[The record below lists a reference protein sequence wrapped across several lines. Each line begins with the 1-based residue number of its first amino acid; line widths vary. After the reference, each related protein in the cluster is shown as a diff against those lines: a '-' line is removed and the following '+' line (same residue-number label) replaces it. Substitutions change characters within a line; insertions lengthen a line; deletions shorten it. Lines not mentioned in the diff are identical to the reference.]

1 MSAPTPDR
9 SSWLTHE
16 AYLEA
21 FAVDADRLSQLAR
34 SADPETAVPTCPGWT
49 LLDLVRHVGDV
60 YAHKVAL
67 LRLGRRPEQG
77 EWPLGDDLPFA
88 AAVDRHDA
96 VQRELAGL
104 LAEVGPDTAC
114 WTWMEGA
121 GEGTSAAWARRMA
134 HEALVHRVDAE
145 AAVGAPL
152 HPAAPG
158 LAADGVD
165 EVLTWMAGDPDVVAE
180 PQSASGAPGTVLLDW
195 GSGGRL
201 VDLPDGGH
209 AVRALSSADVADV
222 DDRAADATLRGD
234 ALSLDLYLWGRLEAL
249 PAVMRGDLDV
259 VEVSGSAPVLERLS
273 ARVAAATQ

>member
-1 MSAPTPDR
+1 MSDSTPDR
-9 SSWLTHE
+9 SSWLTHD
-16 AYLEA
+16 AYLAA
-21 FAVDADRLSQLAR
+21 FTADAGRLSGLAR
-34 SADPETAVPTCPGWT
+34 SADADAPVPTCPGWT

-67 LRLGRRPEQG
+67 LRLGRRPEPG
-77 EWPLGDDLPFA
+77 EWPLGDDLPLA
-88 AAVDRHDA
+88 EAVDRHDA
-96 VQRELAGL
+96 AQRELAQL
-104 LAEVGPDTAC
+104 LADAGPDTAC

-145 AAVGAPL
+145 AALGAPL

-165 EVLTWMAGDPDVVAE
+165 EALTWMAGDSDVVADAR
-180 PQSASGAPGTVLLDW
+180 SAGGAAGAVLLDW

-209 AVRALSSADVADV
+209 DVRALSSAEVADT
-222 DDRAADATLRGD
+222 AADATLRGD

-249 PAVMRGDLDV
+249 PSVMRGDLDV
-259 VEVSGSAPVLERLS
+259 VEVSGSAPVLERLA
-273 ARVAAATQ
+273 ARLAAATQ

>member
-1 MSAPTPDR
+1 MDAPAPDR

-21 FAVDADRLSQLAR
+21 FAADADRLSTLAR
-34 SADPETAVPTCPGWT
+34 ATDPGAAVPTCPGWT

-77 EWPLGDDLPFA
+77 EWPLGDALPFA
-88 AAVDRHDA
+88 DAVDRHDA
-96 VQRELAGL
+96 VRRELVQL
-104 LAEVGPDTAC
+104 LADAGPDTRC

-145 AAVGAPL
+145 AAAGAPL
-152 HPAAPG
+152 HPASPG

-165 EVLTWMAGDPDVVAE
+165 EVLTWMAGDPDVVAD
-180 PQSASGAPGTVLLDW
+180 PHSAAGAPGAVLLDW
-195 GSGGRL
+195 GSGGTV
-201 VDLPDGGH
+201 VDLPDGAH
-209 AVRALSSADVADV
+209 AVRPLSSAEVAAT
-222 DDRAADATLRGD
+222 AADATLRGD

-249 PAVMRGDLDV
+249 PSVMRGDLDV
-259 VEVSGSAPVLERLS
+259 VEVTGRAPVLERLA

>member
-1 MSAPTPDR
+1 MSAPAADR

-16 AYLEA
+16 AYLAA
-21 FAVDADRLSQLAR
+21 FTADADRLSRLAR
-34 SADPETAVPTCPGWT
+34 SGDGEAPVPTCPDWT

-77 EWPLGDDLPFA
+77 EWLLGDDLPLVE
-88 AAVDRHDA
+88 AVDRHDA
-96 VQRELAGL
+96 VRRELAQL
-104 LAEVGPDTAC
+104 LADVGPDTSC

-145 AAVGAPL
+145 AAVGVPL

-165 EVLTWMAGDPDVVAE
+165 EVLTWMAGDPDVVAD
-180 PQSASGAPGTVLLDW
+180 PQSVAGAPGVVLLDW

-209 AVRALSSADVADV
+209 EVRAVAPADASAPTP
-222 DDRAADATLRGD
+222 DATLRGD
-234 ALSLDLYLWGRLEAL
+234 ALALDLYLWGRLEAL
-249 PAVMRGDLDV
+249 PPAMRGDLDV
-259 VEVSGSAPVLERLS
+259 VEIAGRAPVLARLA

>member
-1 MSAPTPDR
+1 MSDSTSAR
-9 SSWLTHE
+9 GSWLTHE
-16 AYLEA
+16 AYLAA
-21 FAVDADRLSQLAR
+21 FTADAGRLSQLAR
-34 SADPETAVPTCPGWT
+34 RGDPDAVVPTCPGWT

-60 YAHKVAL
+60 YAHKAAL

-77 EWPLGDDLPFA
+77 EWPLGDDLPLA
-88 AAVDRHDA
+88 EALDRHDA
-96 VQRELAGL
+96 VQRELAQQ
-104 LAEVGPDTAC
+104 LADAGPDTTC

-145 AAVGAPL
+145 SAVGAPL

-165 EVLTWMAGDPDVVAE
+165 EVLTWMAGDPEVVAE
-180 PQSASGAPGTVLLDW
+180 PQSASGAAGAVLLDW

-201 VDLPDGGH
+201 VVLPDGGH
-209 AVRALSSADVADV
+209 DVRAVSAAEAATA
-222 DDRAADATLRGD
+222 AADATLRGD

-249 PAVMRGDLDV
+249 PSVMRGDLDV
-259 VEVSGSAPVLERLS
+259 VEVSGSAPVLQRLA

>member
-1 MSAPTPDR
+1 MSAPAADR
-9 SSWLTHE
+9 TSWLTHD
-16 AYLEA
+16 AYLAA
-21 FAVDADRLSQLAR
+21 FTADAGRLSQLAGA
-34 SADPETAVPTCPGWT
+34 ADPGAAVPTCPGWT

-67 LRLGRRPEQG
+67 LRLGRRPEPG
-77 EWPLGDDLPFA
+77 EWPLGDDLA
-88 AAVDRHDA
+88 WAQAVDRHDA
-96 VQRELAGL
+96 AQRELAQL
-104 LAEVGPDTAC
+104 LADAGPDAEC

-145 AAVGAPL
+145 AALGAPL

-165 EVLTWMAGDPDVVAE
+165 EVLTWMAGDPDVVADAR
-180 PQSASGAPGTVLLDW
+180 SATGEPGTVLLDW
-195 GSGGRL
+195 GAGGRL

-209 AVRALSSADVADV
+209 ALRALSSAEVADA
-222 DDRAADATLRGD
+222 AADATLRGD

-249 PAVMRGDLDV
+249 PSAMRGDLDV
-259 VEVSGSAPVLERLS
+259 VEVSGRAAVLERLA
-273 ARVAAATQ
+273 ARLAAATQ

>member
-1 MSAPTPDR
+1 MSAPAPDR

-16 AYLEA
+16 AYLAA
-21 FAVDADRLSQLAR
+21 FAADADRLSQLAR
-34 SADPETAVPTCPGWT
+34 RGDGEAAVPTCPGWT

-60 YAHKVAL
+60 YAHKLAL
-67 LRLGRRPEQG
+67 LRLGRRPEPG
-77 EWPLGDDLPFA
+77 EWPLGDDLPLA
-88 AAVDRHDA
+88 EAVERHDA
-96 VQRELAGL
+96 VRRELAQA
-104 LAEVGPDTAC
+104 LAGASPDTRC

-165 EVLTWMAGDPDVVAE
+165 EVLTWMAGDPDVVA
-180 PQSASGAPGTVLLDW
+180 QAQAGAGAPGTVLLDW
-195 GSGGRL
+195 GAGGRL

-209 AVRALSSADVADV
+209 DVRPVGPDGASSV
-222 DDRAADATLRGD
+222 DPDATLRGD

-259 VEVSGSAPVLERLS
+259 VEVSGDTRVLERLA
-273 ARVAAATQ
+273 ARLAAATQ